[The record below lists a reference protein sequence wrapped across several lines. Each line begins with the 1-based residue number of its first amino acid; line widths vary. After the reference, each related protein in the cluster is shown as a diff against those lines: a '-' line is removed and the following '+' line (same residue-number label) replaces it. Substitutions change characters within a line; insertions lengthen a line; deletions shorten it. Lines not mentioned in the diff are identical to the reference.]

1 MLLAATLTFSQ
12 SMGAAIPVAAEELT
26 ADTGQET
33 AETEESVQEN
43 DDSETTGEAASVPDL
58 EDDEELSLQD
68 DAENAEEEIA
78 EEENVSET
86 TELSG
91 DNTENQEAFS
101 DGSEAGES
109 VAANEQYQLNLIFEG
124 ASGGQDLLPNSRVR
138 IKSRLVDTIGYSD
151 VSAYELKVAPVTG
164 GNGVKMADVSLDG
177 QDIVL
182 DVYNKTGDAR
192 ISATAFI
199 NGTEVAKREF
209 WVNIS
214 EYVILPE
221 KITDTSGNEINLE
234 VGQQLDIAK
243 DMKPQLVRYKDGK
256 GDPIPLT
263 GDNYKIVMSQTGP
276 GGEEFRDYD
285 ADGLKWIEVP
295 GQDLPILERTTENS
309 TWFALLAMERLENG
323 DWHYITRHHYELTS
337 LISNDYDN
345 GHNDDSEEK
354 SSYRLVY
361 DYQDT
366 TGNGAMLPNSQ
377 MTVKTRLADK
387 VNYQDADD
395 YRLEIIETSKLGDIS
410 VSQDGKNLLIRS
422 GKKTGYGCCY
432 VSVQLPDGNGGYQEA
447 FRKDIWFEVSEYVI
461 LPENITDASGNVI
474 NPEIGQKI
482 DLEKDMKP
490 QLVRY
495 KNGKGDPIPVTGD
508 NYKIVISSST
518 DGSTGEIRW
527 DYDTTNWKWIN
538 VPGQELPILE
548 RTSGYETRFGL
559 TAMEKDTDGNWHQI
573 ARRQYN
579 LDILPGYNGDDS
591 GNFGDSGHDSDDS
604 EEKSFYNLT
613 YDLEGT
619 TGNGAMLPNSQMT
632 ATTYLEDKTKDYQ
645 RVDDYKLEI
654 LEQSKLA
661 DISVSADGKK
671 LVIKSGNKTGQGC
684 CYISVQ
690 IPDGKGGYREAFRKD
705 MWFSVS
711 EYVILPEKITDTS
724 GNEINLEVGQQLD
737 IAKDMKPQLVRYKD
751 GKGDPIPVT
760 GDNYKIVISSWTDES
775 TGTVYPDYDTDG
787 WKWIDVPG
795 QELPILERTSG
806 YGTHF
811 GLTAMEKS
819 ADGNWHQIARRMYE
833 VDTLPGYNGD
843 DSGNFG
849 DSGHDSDDSEEKS
862 FYNLTYDLEGTAGNE
877 AMLPNNETTIVTDIL
892 DKTSG
897 QHPVK
902 DYKLEIIEQSKL
914 AEATVSPD
922 GKKLIIKSNDKTGV
936 GCCYVAVKLLD
947 KTGEYKEAFRKDIW
961 FEVSEFML
969 LPENLTDKNGK
980 LLNPAV
986 GESINLANL
995 KVKLVQYIN
1004 GKGDP
1009 VEITGNDIKI
1019 VVMSWKDTESGKLQY
1034 DYDDEAWNMQ
1044 KVSGQEL
1051 PIMTRKSDDN
1061 TRLALSAMR
1070 KNKNGEWERLVR
1082 KHFEI
1087 GENSS
1092 KHSHSWKAVKTVQ
1105 ATCTSKGSR
1114 TDKCTSCDG
1123 VRTVTLPA
1131 KHTAVKD
1138 AAVAATVFKA
1148 GKKEGSHCK
1157 VCGKVLRKQITVAKL
1172 KPTISLTTSSLKM
1185 KAGQST
1191 TAFKAAGLA
1200 KGDYVT
1206 KVTSGNTGI
1215 VKVSSVTKKGTFRL
1229 TAGKKAGS
1237 TTVKVILASK
1247 KSASFKVTVQRRVVK
1262 TSKITVSTK
1271 SVTLKKGTTYRKLAS
1286 SVKVTPVTR
1295 QEKVTYTSS
1304 NKKIVTVTSGGVIK
1318 GLKKGTATI
1327 TIRSGSKRTTCKVT
1341 VK

>member
-1 MLLAATLTFSQ
+1 
-12 SMGAAIPVAAEELT
+12 MGAVIPVAAEELT

-33 AETEESVQEN
+33 AETEESEEIVQEN
-43 DDSETTGEAASVPDL
+43 GGSETTGEAASVPDL
-58 EDDEELSLQD
+58 EDDEELSIQD

-86 TELSG
+86 TELFG

-109 VAANEQYQLNLIFEG
+109 AAANEQYQLNLIFEG

-209 WVNIS
+209 GVNIS

-256 GDPIPLT
+256 GDPIPVT

-276 GGEEFRDYD
+276 GGEELRDYD

-295 GQDLPILERTTENS
+295 GQDLPILERTTENP
-309 TWFALLAMERLENG
+309 TWFALLAMERSENG

-354 SSYRLVY
+354 SSYRLIY

-366 TGNGAMLPNSQ
+366 TGN
-377 MTVKTRLADK
+377 
-387 VNYQDADD
+387 
-395 YRLEIIETSKLGDIS
+395 E
-410 VSQDGKNLLIRS
+410 
-422 GKKTGYGCCY
+422 
-432 VSVQLPDGNGGYQEA
+432 
-447 FRKDIWFEVSEYVI
+447 
-461 LPENITDASGNVI
+461 
-474 NPEIGQKI
+474 
-482 DLEKDMKP
+482 
-490 QLVRY
+490 
-495 KNGKGDPIPVTGD
+495 
-508 NYKIVISSST
+508 
-518 DGSTGEIRW
+518 
-527 DYDTTNWKWIN
+527 
-538 VPGQELPILE
+538 
-548 RTSGYETRFGL
+548 
-559 TAMEKDTDGNWHQI
+559 
-573 ARRQYN
+573 
-579 LDILPGYNGDDS
+579 
-591 GNFGDSGHDSDDS
+591 
-604 EEKSFYNLT
+604 
-613 YDLEGT
+613 
-619 TGNGAMLPNSQMT
+619 AMLPNSQMT

-737 IAKDMKPQLVRYKD
+737 IAKDMKPQLVRYKG

-775 TGTVYPDYDTDG
+775 TGTVYHDYDTDG

-806 YGTHF
+806 YGTYF

-969 LPENLTDKNGK
+969 IPDNLTDKNGK

-1123 VRTVTLPA
+1123 IRTVTLPA

-1138 AAVAATVFKA
+1138 AAIAATVFKA

-1172 KPTISLTTSSLKM
+1172 KPTISLTASSLKM

-1247 KSASFKVTVQRRVVK
+1247 KSASFKVTVQRGAVK

-1286 SVKVTPVTR
+1286 SVKVTPVTS

-1304 NKKIVTVTSGGVIK
+1304 NKKIATVTSGGVIK

>member
-1 MLLAATLTFSQ
+1 MKKKRIAMLLVATLTFSQ
-12 SMGAAIPVAAEELT
+12 SMGAVIPVAAEELT

-58 EDDEELSLQD
+58 KDDEELSLQD

-78 EEENVSET
+78 EEENTSEI
-86 TELSG
+86 TELFG
-91 DNTENQEAFS
+91 DNTENQEVFN
-101 DGSEAGES
+101 DGSEGGES
-109 VAANEQYQLNLIFEG
+109 AAANEQYQLNLIFEG
-124 ASGGQDLLPNSRVR
+124 ASGSQDLLPNSHVR

-164 GNGVKMADVSLDG
+164 GNGAKMADVSLDG

-243 DMKPQLVRYKDGK
+243 D
-256 GDPIPLT
+256 I
-263 GDNYKIVMSQTGP
+263 
-276 GGEEFRDYD
+276 
-285 ADGLKWIEVP
+285 
-295 GQDLPILERTTENS
+295 
-309 TWFALLAMERLENG
+309 
-323 DWHYITRHHYELTS
+323 
-337 LISNDYDN
+337 
-345 GHNDDSEEK
+345 
-354 SSYRLVY
+354 
-361 DYQDT
+361 
-366 TGNGAMLPNSQ
+366 
-377 MTVKTRLADK
+377 
-387 VNYQDADD
+387 
-395 YRLEIIETSKLGDIS
+395 
-410 VSQDGKNLLIRS
+410 
-422 GKKTGYGCCY
+422 
-432 VSVQLPDGNGGYQEA
+432 
-447 FRKDIWFEVSEYVI
+447 
-461 LPENITDASGNVI
+461 
-474 NPEIGQKI
+474 
-482 DLEKDMKP
+482 
-490 QLVRY
+490 
-495 KNGKGDPIPVTGD
+495 
-508 NYKIVISSST
+508 
-518 DGSTGEIRW
+518 
-527 DYDTTNWKWIN
+527 
-538 VPGQELPILE
+538 
-548 RTSGYETRFGL
+548 
-559 TAMEKDTDGNWHQI
+559 
-573 ARRQYN
+573 
-579 LDILPGYNGDDS
+579 
-591 GNFGDSGHDSDDS
+591 
-604 EEKSFYNLT
+604 
-613 YDLEGT
+613 
-619 TGNGAMLPNSQMT
+619 
-632 ATTYLEDKTKDYQ
+632 
-645 RVDDYKLEI
+645 
-654 LEQSKLA
+654 
-661 DISVSADGKK
+661 
-671 LVIKSGNKTGQGC
+671 
-684 CYISVQ
+684 
-690 IPDGKGGYREAFRKD
+690 
-705 MWFSVS
+705 
-711 EYVILPEKITDTS
+711 
-724 GNEINLEVGQQLD
+724 
-737 IAKDMKPQLVRYKD
+737 KPQLVRYKD

-775 TGTVYPDYDTDG
+775 TGTVYHDYDTDG

-806 YGTHF
+806 YGTYF

-833 VDTLPGYNGD
+833 LDTLPGYNGD

-969 LPENLTDKNGK
+969 LPENMTDKNGK

-1172 KPTISLTTSSLKM
+1172 KPTISLTTSFLKM
-1185 KAGQST
+1185 KASQST

-1247 KSASFKVTVQRRVVK
+1247 KSASFKVTVQRGVVK

-1286 SVKVTPVTR
+1286 SVKVTPVTS

>member
-1 MLLAATLTFSQ
+1 MKKKRIAMLLVATLTFSQ
-12 SMGAAIPVAAEELT
+12 NMGAVIPVAAEELT

-78 EEENVSET
+78 EEENTSET

-101 DGSEAGES
+101 DGSEDGES
-109 VAANEQYQLNLIFEG
+109 ATANEQYQLNLIYEG
-124 ASGGQDLLPNSRVR
+124 TSGSQDLLPNSHVR
-138 IKSRLVDTIGYSD
+138 IKTRLVDTTDWSD

-209 WVNIS
+209 GVNIS

-256 GDPIPLT
+256 GDPIPVT
-263 GDNYKIVMSQTGP
+263 GDNYKIVMSQTDP
-276 GGEEFRDYD
+276 GGEELRDYD

-323 DWHYITRHHYELTS
+323 DWHYITRHHYELNPLNNS
-337 LISNDYDN
+337 DYDN

-354 SSYRLVY
+354 SSYRLIY

-366 TGNGAMLPNSQ
+366 TGN
-377 MTVKTRLADK
+377 
-387 VNYQDADD
+387 
-395 YRLEIIETSKLGDIS
+395 E
-410 VSQDGKNLLIRS
+410 
-422 GKKTGYGCCY
+422 
-432 VSVQLPDGNGGYQEA
+432 
-447 FRKDIWFEVSEYVI
+447 
-461 LPENITDASGNVI
+461 
-474 NPEIGQKI
+474 
-482 DLEKDMKP
+482 
-490 QLVRY
+490 
-495 KNGKGDPIPVTGD
+495 
-508 NYKIVISSST
+508 
-518 DGSTGEIRW
+518 
-527 DYDTTNWKWIN
+527 
-538 VPGQELPILE
+538 
-548 RTSGYETRFGL
+548 
-559 TAMEKDTDGNWHQI
+559 
-573 ARRQYN
+573 
-579 LDILPGYNGDDS
+579 
-591 GNFGDSGHDSDDS
+591 
-604 EEKSFYNLT
+604 
-613 YDLEGT
+613 
-619 TGNGAMLPNSQMT
+619 AMLPNSQMT
-632 ATTYLEDKTKDYQ
+632 AITYLEDKTKDYQ

-737 IAKDMKPQLVRYKD
+737 IAKDMKPQLVRYKG

-775 TGTVYPDYDTDG
+775 TGTVYHDYDTDG

-806 YGTHF
+806 YGTYF

-969 LPENLTDKNGK
+969 IPDNLTDKNGK

-1123 VRTVTLPA
+1123 IRTVTLPA

-1138 AAVAATVFKA
+1138 AAIAATVFKA

-1172 KPTISLTTSSLKM
+1172 KPTISLTASSLKM

-1247 KSASFKVTVQRRVVK
+1247 KSASFKVTVQRGAVK

-1286 SVKVTPVTR
+1286 SVKVTPVTS

-1304 NKKIVTVTSGGVIK
+1304 NKKIATVTSGGVIK

>member
-1 MLLAATLTFSQ
+1 MKKKRIAMLLVATLTFSQ
-12 SMGAAIPVAAEELT
+12 SMGAVIPVAAEELT

-33 AETEESVQEN
+33 AETEESEEIVQEN
-43 DDSETTGEAASVPDL
+43 GGSETTGEVASVPDL
-58 EDDEELSLQD
+58 EDEEELSLQD

-78 EEENVSET
+78 EEEIAEEENTSET
-86 TELSG
+86 TELFG
-91 DNTENQEAFS
+91 DNTENQEVFN
-101 DGSEAGES
+101 DGSEGGES
-109 VAANEQYQLNLIFEG
+109 AAANEQYQLNLIFEG

-164 GNGVKMADVSLDG
+164 GNGAKMADVSLDG

-309 TWFALLAMERLENG
+309 TWFALLAMERSENG

-361 DYQDT
+361 DYQD
-366 TGNGAMLPNSQ
+366 
-377 MTVKTRLADK
+377 
-387 VNYQDADD
+387 
-395 YRLEIIETSKLGDIS
+395 
-410 VSQDGKNLLIRS
+410 
-422 GKKTGYGCCY
+422 
-432 VSVQLPDGNGGYQEA
+432 
-447 FRKDIWFEVSEYVI
+447 
-461 LPENITDASGNVI
+461 
-474 NPEIGQKI
+474 
-482 DLEKDMKP
+482 
-490 QLVRY
+490 
-495 KNGKGDPIPVTGD
+495 
-508 NYKIVISSST
+508 
-518 DGSTGEIRW
+518 
-527 DYDTTNWKWIN
+527 
-538 VPGQELPILE
+538 
-548 RTSGYETRFGL
+548 
-559 TAMEKDTDGNWHQI
+559 
-573 ARRQYN
+573 
-579 LDILPGYNGDDS
+579 
-591 GNFGDSGHDSDDS
+591 
-604 EEKSFYNLT
+604 
-613 YDLEGT
+613 T

-711 EYVILPEKITDTS
+711 EYVILPEKITDAN
-724 GNEINLEVGQQLD
+724 GNVIIPKVGQKVD
-737 IAKDMKPQLVRYKD
+737 IVNNMKPQLVRYKD

-775 TGTVYPDYDTDG
+775 TGTVYHDYDTDG

-806 YGTHF
+806 YGTYF

-833 VDTLPGYNGD
+833 LDTLPGYNGD

-969 LPENLTDKNGK
+969 LPENMTDKNGK

-1172 KPTISLTTSSLKM
+1172 KPTISLTASSLKM

-1206 KVTSGNTGI
+1206 RVTSGNTGI
-1215 VKVSSVTKKGTFRL
+1215 VKVSSVTKKGAFRL

-1247 KSASFKVTVQRRVVK
+1247 KSASFKVTVQRGVVK

-1286 SVKVTPVTR
+1286 SVKVTPVTS

-1318 GLKKGTATI
+1318 GLKKGNATI

>member
-1 MLLAATLTFSQ
+1 MKKKRIAMLLVATLTFSQ
-12 SMGAAIPVAAEELT
+12 SMGAVIPVAAEELT

-33 AETEESVQEN
+33 AETEESEEIVQEN
-43 DDSETTGEAASVPDL
+43 GGSETTGEVASVPDL
-58 EDDEELSLQD
+58 EDEEELSLQD

-78 EEENVSET
+78 EEEENTSET

-109 VAANEQYQLNLIFEG
+109 AAANEQYQLNLIFEG

-164 GNGVKMADVSLDG
+164 GNGAKMADVSLDG

-309 TWFALLAMERLENG
+309 TWFALLAMERSENG

-361 DYQDT
+361 DYQD
-366 TGNGAMLPNSQ
+366 
-377 MTVKTRLADK
+377 
-387 VNYQDADD
+387 
-395 YRLEIIETSKLGDIS
+395 
-410 VSQDGKNLLIRS
+410 
-422 GKKTGYGCCY
+422 
-432 VSVQLPDGNGGYQEA
+432 
-447 FRKDIWFEVSEYVI
+447 
-461 LPENITDASGNVI
+461 
-474 NPEIGQKI
+474 
-482 DLEKDMKP
+482 
-490 QLVRY
+490 
-495 KNGKGDPIPVTGD
+495 
-508 NYKIVISSST
+508 
-518 DGSTGEIRW
+518 
-527 DYDTTNWKWIN
+527 
-538 VPGQELPILE
+538 
-548 RTSGYETRFGL
+548 
-559 TAMEKDTDGNWHQI
+559 
-573 ARRQYN
+573 
-579 LDILPGYNGDDS
+579 
-591 GNFGDSGHDSDDS
+591 
-604 EEKSFYNLT
+604 
-613 YDLEGT
+613 T

-775 TGTVYPDYDTDG
+775 TGTVYPDYDTNV

-806 YGTHF
+806 YGTYF

-833 VDTLPGYNGD
+833 LDTLPGYNGD

-1172 KPTISLTTSSLKM
+1172 KPTISLTASSLKM

-1206 KVTSGNTGI
+1206 RVTSGNTGI
-1215 VKVSSVTKKGTFRL
+1215 VKVSSVTKKGAFRL

-1247 KSASFKVTVQRRVVK
+1247 KSASFKVTVQRGVVK

-1286 SVKVTPVTR
+1286 SVKVTPVTS

-1318 GLKKGTATI
+1318 GLKKGNATI

>member
-1 MLLAATLTFSQ
+1 MKKKRIAMLLVATLTFSQ
-12 SMGAAIPVAAEELT
+12 SMGAVIPVAAEELT

-33 AETEESVQEN
+33 AETEESEEIVQEN
-43 DDSETTGEAASVPDL
+43 DASETTGEAASVPDL

-78 EEENVSET
+78 EEENTSET
-86 TELSG
+86 TELFG

-109 VAANEQYQLNLIFEG
+109 AEANEQYQLNLIFEG
-124 ASGGQDLLPNSRVR
+124 ASGSQDLLPNSHVR
-138 IKSRLVDTIGYSD
+138 IKSRLVDTIGCSD

-192 ISATAFI
+192 ISATASI

-256 GDPIPLT
+256 GDPIPVT
-263 GDNYKIVMSQTGP
+263 GDNYKIVISSWTDESTGTVYH
-276 GGEEFRDYD
+276 DYD
-285 ADGLKWIEVP
+285 TDGWKWIDVP
-295 GQDLPILERTTENS
+295 GQELPILERTSGYGTYFGL
-309 TWFALLAMERLENG
+309 TAMEKSADGNWHQIARRMYELDTLPGYNG
-323 DWHYITRHHYELTS
+323 DDS
-337 LISNDYDN
+337 GNFGDN

-354 SSYRLVY
+354 SSYRLIY

-377 MTVKTRLADK
+377 MT
-387 VNYQDADD
+387 
-395 YRLEIIETSKLGDIS
+395 
-410 VSQDGKNLLIRS
+410 
-422 GKKTGYGCCY
+422 
-432 VSVQLPDGNGGYQEA
+432 
-447 FRKDIWFEVSEYVI
+447 
-461 LPENITDASGNVI
+461 
-474 NPEIGQKI
+474 
-482 DLEKDMKP
+482 
-490 QLVRY
+490 
-495 KNGKGDPIPVTGD
+495 
-508 NYKIVISSST
+508 
-518 DGSTGEIRW
+518 
-527 DYDTTNWKWIN
+527 
-538 VPGQELPILE
+538 
-548 RTSGYETRFGL
+548 
-559 TAMEKDTDGNWHQI
+559 
-573 ARRQYN
+573 
-579 LDILPGYNGDDS
+579 
-591 GNFGDSGHDSDDS
+591 
-604 EEKSFYNLT
+604 
-613 YDLEGT
+613 
-619 TGNGAMLPNSQMT
+619 
-632 ATTYLEDKTKDYQ
+632 ATIYLEDKTKDYQ

-775 TGTVYPDYDTDG
+775 TGTVYHDYDTDG

-806 YGTHF
+806 YGTYF

-833 VDTLPGYNGD
+833 LDTLPGYNGD

-849 DSGHDSDDSEEKS
+849 DSDDSEEKS

-1247 KSASFKVTVQRRVVK
+1247 KSASFKVTVQRGVVK

-1286 SVKVTPVTR
+1286 SVKVTPVTS

>member
-1 MLLAATLTFSQ
+1 MKKKRIAMLLVATLTFSQ
-12 SMGAAIPVAAEELT
+12 SMGAVIPVAAEELT

-33 AETEESVQEN
+33 AETEESEEIVQEN
-43 DDSETTGEAASVPDL
+43 DASETTGEAASVPDL

-78 EEENVSET
+78 EEENTSET
-86 TELSG
+86 TELFG
-91 DNTENQEAFS
+91 DNTENQEVFN
-101 DGSEAGES
+101 DGSEGGES
-109 VAANEQYQLNLIFEG
+109 AAANEQYQLNLIFEG

-164 GNGVKMADVSLDG
+164 GNGAKMADVSLDG

-309 TWFALLAMERLENG
+309 TWFALLAMERSENG

-361 DYQDT
+361 DYQD
-366 TGNGAMLPNSQ
+366 
-377 MTVKTRLADK
+377 
-387 VNYQDADD
+387 
-395 YRLEIIETSKLGDIS
+395 
-410 VSQDGKNLLIRS
+410 
-422 GKKTGYGCCY
+422 
-432 VSVQLPDGNGGYQEA
+432 
-447 FRKDIWFEVSEYVI
+447 
-461 LPENITDASGNVI
+461 
-474 NPEIGQKI
+474 
-482 DLEKDMKP
+482 
-490 QLVRY
+490 
-495 KNGKGDPIPVTGD
+495 
-508 NYKIVISSST
+508 
-518 DGSTGEIRW
+518 
-527 DYDTTNWKWIN
+527 
-538 VPGQELPILE
+538 
-548 RTSGYETRFGL
+548 
-559 TAMEKDTDGNWHQI
+559 
-573 ARRQYN
+573 
-579 LDILPGYNGDDS
+579 
-591 GNFGDSGHDSDDS
+591 
-604 EEKSFYNLT
+604 
-613 YDLEGT
+613 T

-711 EYVILPEKITDTS
+711 EYVILPEKITDAN
-724 GNEINLEVGQQLD
+724 GNVIIPKVGQKVD
-737 IAKDMKPQLVRYKD
+737 IVNNMKPQLVRYKD

-806 YGTHF
+806 YGTYF

-833 VDTLPGYNGD
+833 LDTLPGYNGD

-1172 KPTISLTTSSLKM
+1172 KPTISLTASSLKM

-1206 KVTSGNTGI
+1206 RVTSGNTGI
-1215 VKVSSVTKKGTFRL
+1215 VKVSSVTKKGAFRL

-1247 KSASFKVTVQRRVVK
+1247 KSASFKVTVQRGVVK

-1286 SVKVTPVTR
+1286 SVKVTPVTS

-1318 GLKKGTATI
+1318 GLKKGNATI

>member
-1 MLLAATLTFSQ
+1 MLLAAALTFSQ

-43 DDSETTGEAASVPDL
+43 GGSEITGETVSVSDL

-68 DAENAEEEIA
+68 DAENAEEVA
-78 EEENVSET
+78 EEENTSEIA
-86 TELSG
+86 EISG
-91 DNTENQEAFS
+91 DNTENQEVFS
-101 DGSEAGES
+101 DGSEGGES
-109 VAANEQYQLNLIFEG
+109 ATANEQYQLNLIYEG
-124 ASGGQDLLPNSRVR
+124 TSGSQDLLPNSRVR
-138 IKSRLVDTIGYSD
+138 MKTRLVDTTDWSA
-151 VSAYELKVAPVTG
+151 VSTYELKVAPVTG

-209 WVNIS
+209 GVNIS

-221 KITDTSGNEINLE
+221 KTINLE
-234 VGQQLDIAK
+234 AGQQLDIAK

-256 GDPIPLT
+256 GDPIPVT

-276 GGEEFRDYD
+276 GGEELRDYD
-285 ADGLKWIEVP
+285 ADGLKWIAVP

-309 TWFALLAMERLENG
+309 TWFALLAMERSENG
-323 DWHYITRHHYELTS
+323 DWHYITRHHYALDP
-337 LISNDYDN
+337 LINSDYDN

-354 SSYRLVY
+354 SSYSLIY

-366 TGNGAMLPNSQ
+366 TGNGS
-377 MTVKTRLADK
+377 
-387 VNYQDADD
+387 
-395 YRLEIIETSKLGDIS
+395 
-410 VSQDGKNLLIRS
+410 
-422 GKKTGYGCCY
+422 
-432 VSVQLPDGNGGYQEA
+432 
-447 FRKDIWFEVSEYVI
+447 
-461 LPENITDASGNVI
+461 
-474 NPEIGQKI
+474 
-482 DLEKDMKP
+482 
-490 QLVRY
+490 
-495 KNGKGDPIPVTGD
+495 
-508 NYKIVISSST
+508 
-518 DGSTGEIRW
+518 
-527 DYDTTNWKWIN
+527 
-538 VPGQELPILE
+538 
-548 RTSGYETRFGL
+548 
-559 TAMEKDTDGNWHQI
+559 
-573 ARRQYN
+573 
-579 LDILPGYNGDDS
+579 
-591 GNFGDSGHDSDDS
+591 
-604 EEKSFYNLT
+604 
-613 YDLEGT
+613 
-619 TGNGAMLPNSQMT
+619 MLPNSQMT

-661 DISVSADGKK
+661 EILVSADGKK

-705 MWFSVS
+705 IWFSVS
-711 EYVILPEKITDTS
+711 EYVLLPENITDAN
-724 GNEINLEVGQQLD
+724 GKVFIPEVGQQID
-737 IAKDMKPQLVRYKD
+737 ILNNMKPQLVRYKK

-760 GDNYKIVISSWTDES
+760 GDNYKIVIYSETDES
-775 TGTVYPDYDTDG
+775 TGTVHRDYDADG

-806 YGTHF
+806 YGTWF
-811 GLTAMEKS
+811 ALVAMEKS

-833 VDTLPGYNGD
+833 LDTLPGYNGN
-843 DSGNFG
+843 DSGSFG

-877 AMLPNNETTIVTDIL
+877 AMLPNNETTVVTDIL

-914 AEATVSPD
+914 AEAAVSSD

-947 KTGEYKEAFRKDIW
+947 KTGKYKEAFRKDIW

-969 LPENLTDKNGK
+969 IPENLTDKNGK

-995 KVKLVQYIN
+995 KVKLIQYIN

-1019 VVMSWKDTESGKLQY
+1019 VVMSWRDTESGKLQY

-1051 PIMTRKSDDN
+1051 PIMTRRSDDN
-1061 TRLALSAMR
+1061 TRLALSAIR

-1131 KHTAVKD
+1131 KHTVVKD

-1148 GKKEGSHCK
+1148 GKTEGSHCK
-1157 VCGKVLRKQITVAKL
+1157 VCGKVIRKQASVAKL
-1172 KPTISLTTSSLKM
+1172 KPTISLTASSLKM

-1247 KSASFKVTVQRRVVK
+1247 KSASFKVTVQNGAVK

-1286 SVKVTPVTR
+1286 SVKVTPVTSP
-1295 QEKVTYTSS
+1295 EKVTYTSS
-1304 NKKIVTVTSGGVIK
+1304 NKKIATVTSGGVIK

-1327 TIRSGSKRTTCKVT
+1327 TIRSGSKKTTCKVT

>member
-1 MLLAATLTFSQ
+1 MKKKRIAMLLAAALTFSQ

-43 DDSETTGEAASVPDL
+43 GGSEITGETASVSDL

-68 DAENAEEEIA
+68 DAENAEEVA
-78 EEENVSET
+78 EEENTSEIA
-86 TELSG
+86 EISG
-91 DNTENQEAFS
+91 DNTENQEVFS
-101 DGSEAGES
+101 DGSEGGES
-109 VAANEQYQLNLIFEG
+109 ATANEQYQLNLIYEG
-124 ASGGQDLLPNSRVR
+124 TSGSQDLLPNSRVR
-138 IKSRLVDTIGYSD
+138 MKTRLVDTTDWSA
-151 VSAYELKVAPVTG
+151 VSTYELKVAPVTG

-209 WVNIS
+209 GINIS

-221 KITDTSGNEINLE
+221 KTINLE
-234 VGQQLDIAK
+234 AGQQLDIAK

-256 GDPIPLT
+256 GDPIPVT

-276 GGEEFRDYD
+276 GGEELRDYD
-285 ADGLKWIEVP
+285 ADGLKWIAVP

-309 TWFALLAMERLENG
+309 TWFALLAMERSENG
-323 DWHYITRHHYELTS
+323 DWHYITRHHYALDP
-337 LISNDYDN
+337 LINSDYDN

-354 SSYRLVY
+354 SSYSLIY

-366 TGNGAMLPNSQ
+366 TGNGS
-377 MTVKTRLADK
+377 
-387 VNYQDADD
+387 
-395 YRLEIIETSKLGDIS
+395 
-410 VSQDGKNLLIRS
+410 
-422 GKKTGYGCCY
+422 
-432 VSVQLPDGNGGYQEA
+432 
-447 FRKDIWFEVSEYVI
+447 
-461 LPENITDASGNVI
+461 
-474 NPEIGQKI
+474 
-482 DLEKDMKP
+482 
-490 QLVRY
+490 
-495 KNGKGDPIPVTGD
+495 
-508 NYKIVISSST
+508 
-518 DGSTGEIRW
+518 
-527 DYDTTNWKWIN
+527 
-538 VPGQELPILE
+538 
-548 RTSGYETRFGL
+548 
-559 TAMEKDTDGNWHQI
+559 
-573 ARRQYN
+573 
-579 LDILPGYNGDDS
+579 
-591 GNFGDSGHDSDDS
+591 
-604 EEKSFYNLT
+604 
-613 YDLEGT
+613 
-619 TGNGAMLPNSQMT
+619 MLPNSQMT

-661 DISVSADGKK
+661 EISVSADGKK

-690 IPDGKGGYREAFRKD
+690 IPDEKGGYREAFRKD
-705 MWFSVS
+705 IWFSVS
-711 EYVILPEKITDTS
+711 EYVLLPENITDAN
-724 GNEINLEVGQQLD
+724 GKVFIPEVGQQID
-737 IAKDMKPQLVRYKD
+737 ILNNMKPQLVRYKK

-760 GDNYKIVISSWTDES
+760 GDNYKIVIYSETDES
-775 TGTVYPDYDTDG
+775 TGTVHRDYDADG

-806 YGTHF
+806 YGTWF
-811 GLTAMEKS
+811 ALVAMEKS

-833 VDTLPGYNGD
+833 LDTLPGYNGN
-843 DSGNFG
+843 DSGSFG

-914 AEATVSPD
+914 AEAAVSSD

-947 KTGEYKEAFRKDIW
+947 KTGKYKEAFRKDIW

-995 KVKLVQYIN
+995 KVKLIQYIN

-1019 VVMSWKDTESGKLQY
+1019 VVMSWRDTESGKLQY
-1034 DYDDEAWNMQ
+1034 DYDEEAWNMQ

-1061 TRLALSAMR
+1061 TRLALSAIR

-1148 GKKEGSHCK
+1148 GKTEGSHCK
-1157 VCGKVLRKQITVAKL
+1157 VCGKVLRKQASVAKL
-1172 KPTISLTTSSLKM
+1172 KPTISLTASSLKM

-1215 VKVSSVTKKGTFRL
+1215 VKVSYVTKKGTFRL

-1247 KSASFKVTVQRRVVK
+1247 KSASFKVTVQNGAVK

-1286 SVKVTPVTR
+1286 SVKVTPVTSP
-1295 QEKVTYTSS
+1295 EKVTYTSS
-1304 NKKIVTVTSGGVIK
+1304 NKKIATVTSGGVIK

-1327 TIRSGSKRTTCKVT
+1327 TIRSGSKKTTCKVT

>member
-1 MLLAATLTFSQ
+1 MKKKRIAMLLVATLTFSQ
-12 SMGAAIPVAAEELT
+12 SMGAVIPVAAEELT

-33 AETEESVQEN
+33 AETEESEEIVQEN
-43 DDSETTGEAASVPDL
+43 GGSETTGEAASVPDL

-86 TELSG
+86 TELFG
-91 DNTENQEAFS
+91 DNTENQEVFS
-101 DGSEAGES
+101 DGSEGGES
-109 VAANEQYQLNLIFEG
+109 AEANEQYQLNLIFEG

-209 WVNIS
+209 GVNIS

-309 TWFALLAMERLENG
+309 TWFALLAMERSENG

-361 DYQDT
+361 DYQD
-366 TGNGAMLPNSQ
+366 
-377 MTVKTRLADK
+377 
-387 VNYQDADD
+387 
-395 YRLEIIETSKLGDIS
+395 
-410 VSQDGKNLLIRS
+410 
-422 GKKTGYGCCY
+422 
-432 VSVQLPDGNGGYQEA
+432 
-447 FRKDIWFEVSEYVI
+447 
-461 LPENITDASGNVI
+461 
-474 NPEIGQKI
+474 
-482 DLEKDMKP
+482 
-490 QLVRY
+490 
-495 KNGKGDPIPVTGD
+495 
-508 NYKIVISSST
+508 
-518 DGSTGEIRW
+518 
-527 DYDTTNWKWIN
+527 
-538 VPGQELPILE
+538 
-548 RTSGYETRFGL
+548 
-559 TAMEKDTDGNWHQI
+559 
-573 ARRQYN
+573 
-579 LDILPGYNGDDS
+579 
-591 GNFGDSGHDSDDS
+591 
-604 EEKSFYNLT
+604 
-613 YDLEGT
+613 T

-711 EYVILPEKITDTS
+711 EYVILPEKITDAN
-724 GNEINLEVGQQLD
+724 GNVIIPEVGQQVD
-737 IAKDMKPQLVRYKD
+737 IVNNMKPQLVRYKD

-775 TGTVYPDYDTDG
+775 TGTVYHDYDTDG

-806 YGTHF
+806 YGTYF

-1123 VRTVTLPA
+1123 IRTVTLPA

-1138 AAVAATVFKA
+1138 AAIAATVFKA

-1172 KPTISLTTSSLKM
+1172 KPTISLTASSLKM

-1247 KSASFKVTVQRRVVK
+1247 KSASFKVTVQRGAVK

-1286 SVKVTPVTR
+1286 SVKVTPVTS

-1304 NKKIVTVTSGGVIK
+1304 NKKIATVTSGGVIK

>member
-1 MLLAATLTFSQ
+1 MKKKRIAMLLVATLTFSQ
-12 SMGAAIPVAAEELT
+12 SMGAVIPVAAEELT

-33 AETEESVQEN
+33 AETEESEEIVQEN
-43 DDSETTGEAASVPDL
+43 GGSETTGEAASVPDL

-86 TELSG
+86 TELFG
-91 DNTENQEAFS
+91 DNTENQEVFS
-101 DGSEAGES
+101 DGSEGGES
-109 VAANEQYQLNLIFEG
+109 AEANEQYQLNLIFEG

-138 IKSRLVDTIGYSD
+138 IKSRLVDTIGYRD

-209 WVNIS
+209 GVNI
-214 EYVILPE
+214 
-221 KITDTSGNEINLE
+221 
-234 VGQQLDIAK
+234 
-243 DMKPQLVRYKDGK
+243 
-256 GDPIPLT
+256 
-263 GDNYKIVMSQTGP
+263 
-276 GGEEFRDYD
+276 
-285 ADGLKWIEVP
+285 
-295 GQDLPILERTTENS
+295 
-309 TWFALLAMERLENG
+309 
-323 DWHYITRHHYELTS
+323 
-337 LISNDYDN
+337 
-345 GHNDDSEEK
+345 
-354 SSYRLVY
+354 
-361 DYQDT
+361 
-366 TGNGAMLPNSQ
+366 
-377 MTVKTRLADK
+377 
-387 VNYQDADD
+387 
-395 YRLEIIETSKLGDIS
+395 
-410 VSQDGKNLLIRS
+410 
-422 GKKTGYGCCY
+422 
-432 VSVQLPDGNGGYQEA
+432 
-447 FRKDIWFEVSEYVI
+447 
-461 LPENITDASGNVI
+461 
-474 NPEIGQKI
+474 
-482 DLEKDMKP
+482 
-490 QLVRY
+490 
-495 KNGKGDPIPVTGD
+495 
-508 NYKIVISSST
+508 
-518 DGSTGEIRW
+518 
-527 DYDTTNWKWIN
+527 
-538 VPGQELPILE
+538 
-548 RTSGYETRFGL
+548 
-559 TAMEKDTDGNWHQI
+559 
-573 ARRQYN
+573 
-579 LDILPGYNGDDS
+579 
-591 GNFGDSGHDSDDS
+591 
-604 EEKSFYNLT
+604 
-613 YDLEGT
+613 
-619 TGNGAMLPNSQMT
+619 
-632 ATTYLEDKTKDYQ
+632 
-645 RVDDYKLEI
+645 
-654 LEQSKLA
+654 
-661 DISVSADGKK
+661 
-671 LVIKSGNKTGQGC
+671 
-684 CYISVQ
+684 
-690 IPDGKGGYREAFRKD
+690 
-705 MWFSVS
+705 S

-775 TGTVYPDYDTDG
+775 TGTVYHDYDTDG

-806 YGTHF
+806 YGTYF

-914 AEATVSPD
+914 AEATVSQD

-1123 VRTVTLPA
+1123 IRTVTLPA

-1138 AAVAATVFKA
+1138 AAIAATVFKA

-1172 KPTISLTTSSLKM
+1172 KPTISLTASSLKM

-1247 KSASFKVTVQRRVVK
+1247 KSASFKVTVQRGAVK

-1286 SVKVTPVTR
+1286 SVKVTPVTS

-1304 NKKIVTVTSGGVIK
+1304 NKKIATVTSGGVIK

>member
-1 MLLAATLTFSQ
+1 MKKKRIAMLLVATLTFSQ
-12 SMGAAIPVAAEELT
+12 SMGAVIPVAAEELT

-33 AETEESVQEN
+33 AETEESEEIVQEN
-43 DDSETTGEAASVPDL
+43 GGSETTGEVASVPDL
-58 EDDEELSLQD
+58 EDEEELSLQD

-78 EEENVSET
+78 EEENTSET

-109 VAANEQYQLNLIFEG
+109 AAANEQYQLNLIFEG

-164 GNGVKMADVSLDG
+164 GNGAKMADVSLDG

-309 TWFALLAMERLENG
+309 TWFALLAMERSENG

-361 DYQDT
+361 DYQD
-366 TGNGAMLPNSQ
+366 
-377 MTVKTRLADK
+377 
-387 VNYQDADD
+387 
-395 YRLEIIETSKLGDIS
+395 
-410 VSQDGKNLLIRS
+410 
-422 GKKTGYGCCY
+422 
-432 VSVQLPDGNGGYQEA
+432 
-447 FRKDIWFEVSEYVI
+447 
-461 LPENITDASGNVI
+461 
-474 NPEIGQKI
+474 
-482 DLEKDMKP
+482 
-490 QLVRY
+490 
-495 KNGKGDPIPVTGD
+495 
-508 NYKIVISSST
+508 
-518 DGSTGEIRW
+518 
-527 DYDTTNWKWIN
+527 
-538 VPGQELPILE
+538 
-548 RTSGYETRFGL
+548 
-559 TAMEKDTDGNWHQI
+559 
-573 ARRQYN
+573 
-579 LDILPGYNGDDS
+579 
-591 GNFGDSGHDSDDS
+591 
-604 EEKSFYNLT
+604 
-613 YDLEGT
+613 T

-775 TGTVYPDYDTDG
+775 TGTVYPDYDTDV

-806 YGTHF
+806 YGTYF

-833 VDTLPGYNGD
+833 LDTLPGYNGD

-947 KTGEYKEAFRKDIW
+947 KTGKYKEAFRKDIW

-1123 VRTVTLPA
+1123 IRTVTLPA
-1131 KHTAVKD
+1131 KHTVVKD

-1148 GKKEGSHCK
+1148 GKTEGSHCK
-1157 VCGKVLRKQITVAKL
+1157 VCGKVLRKQASVAKL
-1172 KPTISLTTSSLKM
+1172 KPTISLTASSLKM
-1185 KAGQST
+1185 KAGQFT

-1247 KSASFKVTVQRRVVK
+1247 KSASFKVTVQRGAVK

-1286 SVKVTPVTR
+1286 SVKVTPVTS

>member
-1 MLLAATLTFSQ
+1 MKKKRIAMLLAATLTFSQ
-12 SMGAAIPVAAEELT
+12 SMGAVIPVAAEELT
-26 ADTGQET
+26 ADAEQET
-33 AETEESVQEN
+33 TESEEAVQEN
-43 DDSETTGEAASVPDL
+43 GDGETASDTEL
-58 EDDEELSLQD
+58 EEDEELSIQD
-68 DAENAEEEIA
+68 DADNAEDPKAEEI
-78 EEENVSET
+78 
-86 TELSG
+86 TEIFG
-91 DNTENQEAFS
+91 DNTGNQDIFS
-101 DGSEAGES
+101 DGSEDGES
-109 VAANEQYQLNLIFEG
+109 ATANEQYQLNLIYEG
-124 ASGGQDLLPNSRVR
+124 TSGSQDLLPNSHVR
-138 IKSRLVDTIGYSD
+138 IKTRLVDTTDWSD

-182 DVYNKTGDAR
+182 DIYNKTGDAR

-209 WVNIS
+209 GVNIS

-221 KITDTSGNEINLE
+221 KTINLE
-234 VGQQLDIAK
+234 AGQQLDIAK

-256 GDPIPLT
+256 GDPIPVT

-276 GGEEFRDYD
+276 GGEELRDYD
-285 ADGLKWIEVP
+285 ADGLKWIAVP

-309 TWFALLAMERLENG
+309 TWFALLAMERSENG
-323 DWHYITRHHYELTS
+323 DWHYITRHHYALDP
-337 LISNDYDN
+337 LINSDYDN

-354 SSYRLVY
+354 SSYSLIY
-361 DYQDT
+361 DYQD
-366 TGNGAMLPNSQ
+366 
-377 MTVKTRLADK
+377 
-387 VNYQDADD
+387 
-395 YRLEIIETSKLGDIS
+395 
-410 VSQDGKNLLIRS
+410 
-422 GKKTGYGCCY
+422 
-432 VSVQLPDGNGGYQEA
+432 
-447 FRKDIWFEVSEYVI
+447 
-461 LPENITDASGNVI
+461 
-474 NPEIGQKI
+474 
-482 DLEKDMKP
+482 
-490 QLVRY
+490 
-495 KNGKGDPIPVTGD
+495 
-508 NYKIVISSST
+508 
-518 DGSTGEIRW
+518 
-527 DYDTTNWKWIN
+527 
-538 VPGQELPILE
+538 
-548 RTSGYETRFGL
+548 
-559 TAMEKDTDGNWHQI
+559 
-573 ARRQYN
+573 
-579 LDILPGYNGDDS
+579 
-591 GNFGDSGHDSDDS
+591 
-604 EEKSFYNLT
+604 
-613 YDLEGT
+613 T

-645 RVDDYKLEI
+645 RMDDYKLEI

-705 MWFSVS
+705 IWFSVS
-711 EYVILPEKITDTS
+711 EYVLLPENITDAN
-724 GNEINLEVGQQLD
+724 GKVFIPEVGQQID
-737 IAKDMKPQLVRYKD
+737 ILNNMKPQLVRYKK

-760 GDNYKIVISSWTDES
+760 GDNYKIVIYSGTDES
-775 TGTVYPDYDTDG
+775 TGTVHRDYDADG

-806 YGTHF
+806 YGTWF
-811 GLTAMEKS
+811 ALVAMEKS
-819 ADGNWHQIARRMYE
+819 GDGNWHQIARRMYE
-833 VDTLPGYNGD
+833 LDTLPGYNGD
-843 DSGNFG
+843 DSGSFG

-897 QHPVK
+897 RHPVK

-914 AEATVSPD
+914 AEAAVSPD

-947 KTGEYKEAFRKDIW
+947 KTGKYKEAFRKDIW

-995 KVKLVQYIN
+995 KVKLIQYIN

-1019 VVMSWKDTESGKLQY
+1019 VVMSWRDTESGKLQY
-1034 DYDDEAWNMQ
+1034 DYDEEAWNMQ

-1061 TRLALSAMR
+1061 TRLALSAIR

-1148 GKKEGSHCK
+1148 GKTEGSHCK
-1157 VCGKVLRKQITVAKL
+1157 VCGKVLRKQASVAKL
-1172 KPTISLTTSSLKM
+1172 KPTISLTASSLKM

-1191 TAFKAAGLA
+1191 IAFKAAGLA

-1229 TAGKKAGS
+1229 TAGKKTGS

-1247 KSASFKVTVQRRVVK
+1247 KSASFKVTVQRGAVK

-1286 SVKVTPVTR
+1286 SVKITPVTS

-1304 NKKIVTVTSGGVIK
+1304 NKKIATVTSGGVIK

-1327 TIRSGSKRTTCKVT
+1327 TIRSGSKKTTCKVT

>member
-1 MLLAATLTFSQ
+1 MKKKRIAMLLVATLTFSQ
-12 SMGAAIPVAAEELT
+12 SMGAVIPVAAEELT

-78 EEENVSET
+78 EEENTSET

-91 DNTENQEAFS
+91 DNTENQEVFN
-101 DGSEAGES
+101 DGSEGGES
-109 VAANEQYQLNLIFEG
+109 AEANEQYQLNLIFEG
-124 ASGGQDLLPNSRVR
+124 ASGGQDLLPNSHVR
-138 IKSRLVDTIGYSD
+138 IKSRLVDTIGCSD

-209 WVNIS
+209 GVNIS

-256 GDPIPLT
+256 GDPIPVT

-276 GGEEFRDYD
+276 GGEELRDYD

-309 TWFALLAMERLENG
+309 TWFALLAMERSENG
-323 DWHYITRHHYELTS
+323 DWHYITRHHYELNPLNNS
-337 LISNDYDN
+337 DYDN

-354 SSYRLVY
+354 SSYRLIY

-366 TGNGAMLPNSQ
+366 TGN
-377 MTVKTRLADK
+377 
-387 VNYQDADD
+387 
-395 YRLEIIETSKLGDIS
+395 E
-410 VSQDGKNLLIRS
+410 
-422 GKKTGYGCCY
+422 
-432 VSVQLPDGNGGYQEA
+432 
-447 FRKDIWFEVSEYVI
+447 
-461 LPENITDASGNVI
+461 
-474 NPEIGQKI
+474 
-482 DLEKDMKP
+482 
-490 QLVRY
+490 
-495 KNGKGDPIPVTGD
+495 
-508 NYKIVISSST
+508 
-518 DGSTGEIRW
+518 
-527 DYDTTNWKWIN
+527 
-538 VPGQELPILE
+538 
-548 RTSGYETRFGL
+548 
-559 TAMEKDTDGNWHQI
+559 
-573 ARRQYN
+573 
-579 LDILPGYNGDDS
+579 
-591 GNFGDSGHDSDDS
+591 
-604 EEKSFYNLT
+604 
-613 YDLEGT
+613 
-619 TGNGAMLPNSQMT
+619 AMLPNSQMT

-775 TGTVYPDYDTDG
+775 TGTVYHDYDTDG

-806 YGTHF
+806 YGTYF

-833 VDTLPGYNGD
+833 LDTLPGYNGD

-1247 KSASFKVTVQRRVVK
+1247 KSASFKVTVQRGAVK

-1286 SVKVTPVTR
+1286 SVKVTPVTS

>member
-1 MLLAATLTFSQ
+1 MKKKRIAMLLVATLTFSQ
-12 SMGAAIPVAAEELT
+12 SMGAVIPVAAEELT

-33 AETEESVQEN
+33 AETEESEEIVQEN
-43 DDSETTGEAASVPDL
+43 GGSETTGEAASVPDL

-86 TELSG
+86 TELFG

-101 DGSEAGES
+101 DGSEAGGS
-109 VAANEQYQLNLIFEG
+109 AAANEQYQLNLIFEG

-209 WVNIS
+209 GVNIS

-323 DWHYITRHHYELTS
+323 DWHYITRHYYELNPLNNS
-337 LISNDYDN
+337 DYDN

-361 DYQDT
+361 DYQD
-366 TGNGAMLPNSQ
+366 
-377 MTVKTRLADK
+377 
-387 VNYQDADD
+387 
-395 YRLEIIETSKLGDIS
+395 
-410 VSQDGKNLLIRS
+410 
-422 GKKTGYGCCY
+422 
-432 VSVQLPDGNGGYQEA
+432 
-447 FRKDIWFEVSEYVI
+447 
-461 LPENITDASGNVI
+461 
-474 NPEIGQKI
+474 
-482 DLEKDMKP
+482 
-490 QLVRY
+490 
-495 KNGKGDPIPVTGD
+495 
-508 NYKIVISSST
+508 
-518 DGSTGEIRW
+518 
-527 DYDTTNWKWIN
+527 
-538 VPGQELPILE
+538 
-548 RTSGYETRFGL
+548 
-559 TAMEKDTDGNWHQI
+559 
-573 ARRQYN
+573 
-579 LDILPGYNGDDS
+579 
-591 GNFGDSGHDSDDS
+591 
-604 EEKSFYNLT
+604 
-613 YDLEGT
+613 T

-690 IPDGKGGYREAFRKD
+690 IPDGKGGYKEAFRKD

-711 EYVILPEKITDTS
+711 EYVILPEKITDAN
-724 GNEINLEVGQQLD
+724 GNVIIPEVGQQVD
-737 IAKDMKPQLVRYKD
+737 IVNNMKPQLVRYKD

-775 TGTVYPDYDTDG
+775 TGTVYHDYDTDG

-806 YGTHF
+806 YGTYF

-833 VDTLPGYNGD
+833 LDTLPGYNGD

-947 KTGEYKEAFRKDIW
+947 KTGKYKEAFRKDIW

-995 KVKLVQYIN
+995 KVKLIQYIN

-1061 TRLALSAMR
+1061 TRLALSAIR

-1172 KPTISLTTSSLKM
+1172 KPTISLTASSMKM

-1247 KSASFKVTVQRRVVK
+1247 KSASFKVTVQRGAVK

-1286 SVKVTPVTR
+1286 SVKVTPVTS

-1304 NKKIVTVTSGGVIK
+1304 NKKIATVTSGGVIK

>member
-1 MLLAATLTFSQ
+1 MKKKRIAMLLVATLTFSQ
-12 SMGAAIPVAAEELT
+12 SMGTVIPAAAEELT

-33 AETEESVQEN
+33 AETEESEEIVQEN
-43 DDSETTGEAASVPDL
+43 GGSETTGEAASVPDL
-58 EDDEELSLQD
+58 EDDEELSIQD

-78 EEENVSET
+78 EEENTSEI
-86 TELSG
+86 TELFG
-91 DNTENQEAFS
+91 DNTENQEVFN
-101 DGSEAGES
+101 DGSEGGES
-109 VAANEQYQLNLIFEG
+109 AEANEQYQLNLIFEG
-124 ASGGQDLLPNSRVR
+124 ASGGQDLLPNSHVR
-138 IKSRLVDTIGYSD
+138 IKSRLVDTIGCSD

-192 ISATAFI
+192 ISATASI

-209 WVNIS
+209 GVNIS

-256 GDPIPLT
+256 GDPIPVT

-276 GGEEFRDYD
+276 GGEELRDYD

-323 DWHYITRHHYELTS
+323 DWHYITRHHYELNPLNNS
-337 LISNDYDN
+337 DYDN

-354 SSYRLVY
+354 SSYRLIY

-366 TGNGAMLPNSQ
+366 TGN
-377 MTVKTRLADK
+377 
-387 VNYQDADD
+387 
-395 YRLEIIETSKLGDIS
+395 E
-410 VSQDGKNLLIRS
+410 
-422 GKKTGYGCCY
+422 
-432 VSVQLPDGNGGYQEA
+432 
-447 FRKDIWFEVSEYVI
+447 
-461 LPENITDASGNVI
+461 
-474 NPEIGQKI
+474 
-482 DLEKDMKP
+482 
-490 QLVRY
+490 
-495 KNGKGDPIPVTGD
+495 
-508 NYKIVISSST
+508 
-518 DGSTGEIRW
+518 
-527 DYDTTNWKWIN
+527 
-538 VPGQELPILE
+538 
-548 RTSGYETRFGL
+548 
-559 TAMEKDTDGNWHQI
+559 
-573 ARRQYN
+573 
-579 LDILPGYNGDDS
+579 
-591 GNFGDSGHDSDDS
+591 
-604 EEKSFYNLT
+604 
-613 YDLEGT
+613 
-619 TGNGAMLPNSQMT
+619 AMLPNSQMT

-775 TGTVYPDYDTDG
+775 TGTVYHDYDTDG

-806 YGTHF
+806 YGTYF

-969 LPENLTDKNGK
+969 IPDNLTDKNGK

-1123 VRTVTLPA
+1123 IRTVTLPA

-1138 AAVAATVFKA
+1138 AAIAATVFKA

-1172 KPTISLTTSSLKM
+1172 KPTISLTASSLKM

-1247 KSASFKVTVQRRVVK
+1247 KSASFKVTVQRGAVK

-1286 SVKVTPVTR
+1286 SVKVTPVTS

-1304 NKKIVTVTSGGVIK
+1304 NKKIATVTSGGVIK

>member
-1 MLLAATLTFSQ
+1 MKKKRIAMLLVATLTFSQ
-12 SMGAAIPVAAEELT
+12 NMGAVIPAAAEELT

-78 EEENVSET
+78 EEENTSET

-101 DGSEAGES
+101 DGSEDGES
-109 VAANEQYQLNLIFEG
+109 ATANEQYQLNLIYEG
-124 ASGGQDLLPNSRVR
+124 TSGSQDLLPNSHVR
-138 IKSRLVDTIGYSD
+138 IKTRLVDTTDWSD

-209 WVNIS
+209 GVNIS

-256 GDPIPLT
+256 GDPIPVT
-263 GDNYKIVMSQTGP
+263 GDNYKIVMSQTDP
-276 GGEEFRDYD
+276 GGEELRDYD

-323 DWHYITRHHYELTS
+323 DWHYITRHHYELNPLNNS
-337 LISNDYDN
+337 DYDN

-354 SSYRLVY
+354 SSYRLIY

-366 TGNGAMLPNSQ
+366 TGN
-377 MTVKTRLADK
+377 
-387 VNYQDADD
+387 
-395 YRLEIIETSKLGDIS
+395 E
-410 VSQDGKNLLIRS
+410 
-422 GKKTGYGCCY
+422 
-432 VSVQLPDGNGGYQEA
+432 
-447 FRKDIWFEVSEYVI
+447 
-461 LPENITDASGNVI
+461 
-474 NPEIGQKI
+474 
-482 DLEKDMKP
+482 
-490 QLVRY
+490 
-495 KNGKGDPIPVTGD
+495 
-508 NYKIVISSST
+508 
-518 DGSTGEIRW
+518 
-527 DYDTTNWKWIN
+527 
-538 VPGQELPILE
+538 
-548 RTSGYETRFGL
+548 
-559 TAMEKDTDGNWHQI
+559 
-573 ARRQYN
+573 
-579 LDILPGYNGDDS
+579 
-591 GNFGDSGHDSDDS
+591 
-604 EEKSFYNLT
+604 
-613 YDLEGT
+613 
-619 TGNGAMLPNSQMT
+619 AMLPNSQMT
-632 ATTYLEDKTKDYQ
+632 AITYLEDKTKDYQ

-737 IAKDMKPQLVRYKD
+737 IAKDMKPQLVRYKG

-775 TGTVYPDYDTDG
+775 TGTVYHDYDTDG

-806 YGTHF
+806 YGTYF

-969 LPENLTDKNGK
+969 IPDNLTDKNGK

-1034 DYDDEAWNMQ
+1034 DYNDEAWNMQ

-1123 VRTVTLPA
+1123 IRTVTLPA

-1138 AAVAATVFKA
+1138 AAIAATVFKA

-1172 KPTISLTTSSLKM
+1172 KPTISLTASSLKM

-1247 KSASFKVTVQRRVVK
+1247 KSASFKVTVQRGAVK

-1286 SVKVTPVTR
+1286 SVKVTPVTS

-1304 NKKIVTVTSGGVIK
+1304 NKKIATVTSGGVIK

>member
-1 MLLAATLTFSQ
+1 MKKKRIAMLLVATLTFSQ
-12 SMGAAIPVAAEELT
+12 SMGAVIPVAAEELT

-33 AETEESVQEN
+33 AETEESEEIVQEN
-43 DDSETTGEAASVPDL
+43 DASETTGEAASVPDL

-78 EEENVSET
+78 EEENTSET
-86 TELSG
+86 TELFG

-109 VAANEQYQLNLIFEG
+109 AEANEQYQLNLIFEG
-124 ASGGQDLLPNSRVR
+124 ASGSQDLLPNSHVR
-138 IKSRLVDTIGYSD
+138 IKSRLVDTIGCSD

-192 ISATAFI
+192 ISATASI

-309 TWFALLAMERLENG
+309 TWFALLAMERSENG

-361 DYQDT
+361 DYQD
-366 TGNGAMLPNSQ
+366 
-377 MTVKTRLADK
+377 
-387 VNYQDADD
+387 
-395 YRLEIIETSKLGDIS
+395 
-410 VSQDGKNLLIRS
+410 
-422 GKKTGYGCCY
+422 
-432 VSVQLPDGNGGYQEA
+432 
-447 FRKDIWFEVSEYVI
+447 
-461 LPENITDASGNVI
+461 
-474 NPEIGQKI
+474 
-482 DLEKDMKP
+482 
-490 QLVRY
+490 
-495 KNGKGDPIPVTGD
+495 
-508 NYKIVISSST
+508 
-518 DGSTGEIRW
+518 
-527 DYDTTNWKWIN
+527 
-538 VPGQELPILE
+538 
-548 RTSGYETRFGL
+548 
-559 TAMEKDTDGNWHQI
+559 
-573 ARRQYN
+573 
-579 LDILPGYNGDDS
+579 
-591 GNFGDSGHDSDDS
+591 
-604 EEKSFYNLT
+604 
-613 YDLEGT
+613 T

-711 EYVILPEKITDTS
+711 EYVILPEKITDAN
-724 GNEINLEVGQQLD
+724 GNVIIPKVGQQVD
-737 IAKDMKPQLVRYKD
+737 IVNNMKPQLVRYKD
-751 GKGDPIPVT
+751 GKGDPIPLT

-775 TGTVYPDYDTDG
+775 TGTVYPDYDTDV

-806 YGTHF
+806 YGTYF

-833 VDTLPGYNGD
+833 LDTLPGYNGD

-969 LPENLTDKNGK
+969 LPENMTDKNGK

-1185 KAGQST
+1185 KASQST

-1247 KSASFKVTVQRRVVK
+1247 KSASFKVTVQRGVVK

-1286 SVKVTPVTR
+1286 SVKVTPVTS

-1318 GLKKGTATI
+1318 GLKKGNATI

>member
-1 MLLAATLTFSQ
+1 MKKKRIAMLLVATLTFSQ
-12 SMGAAIPVAAEELT
+12 SMGAVIPVAAEELT

-33 AETEESVQEN
+33 AETEESEEIVQEN
-43 DDSETTGEAASVPDL
+43 DASETTGEAASVPDL

-78 EEENVSET
+78 EEENTSET
-86 TELSG
+86 TELFG

-109 VAANEQYQLNLIFEG
+109 AEANEQYQLNLIFEG
-124 ASGGQDLLPNSRVR
+124 ASGSQDLLPNSHVR
-138 IKSRLVDTIGYSD
+138 IKSRLVDTIGCSD

-192 ISATAFI
+192 ISATASI

-309 TWFALLAMERLENG
+309 TWFALLAMERSENG

-377 MTVKTRLADK
+377 MT
-387 VNYQDADD
+387 
-395 YRLEIIETSKLGDIS
+395 
-410 VSQDGKNLLIRS
+410 
-422 GKKTGYGCCY
+422 
-432 VSVQLPDGNGGYQEA
+432 
-447 FRKDIWFEVSEYVI
+447 
-461 LPENITDASGNVI
+461 
-474 NPEIGQKI
+474 
-482 DLEKDMKP
+482 
-490 QLVRY
+490 
-495 KNGKGDPIPVTGD
+495 
-508 NYKIVISSST
+508 
-518 DGSTGEIRW
+518 
-527 DYDTTNWKWIN
+527 
-538 VPGQELPILE
+538 
-548 RTSGYETRFGL
+548 
-559 TAMEKDTDGNWHQI
+559 
-573 ARRQYN
+573 
-579 LDILPGYNGDDS
+579 
-591 GNFGDSGHDSDDS
+591 
-604 EEKSFYNLT
+604 
-613 YDLEGT
+613 
-619 TGNGAMLPNSQMT
+619 
-632 ATTYLEDKTKDYQ
+632 ATIYLEDKTKDYQ

-775 TGTVYPDYDTDG
+775 TGTVYHDYDTDG

-806 YGTHF
+806 YGTYF

-833 VDTLPGYNGD
+833 LDTLPGYNGD

-1247 KSASFKVTVQRRVVK
+1247 KSASFKVTVQRGVVK

-1286 SVKVTPVTR
+1286 SVKVTPVTS

>member
-1 MLLAATLTFSQ
+1 MKKKRIAMLLVATLTFSQ
-12 SMGAAIPVAAEELT
+12 SMGAVIPVAAEKLT

-33 AETEESVQEN
+33 AETEESEEIVQEN
-43 DDSETTGEAASVPDL
+43 GGSETTGEVASVPDL
-58 EDDEELSLQD
+58 EDEEELSLQD

-78 EEENVSET
+78 EEENTSET
-86 TELSG
+86 TELFG
-91 DNTENQEAFS
+91 DNTENQEVFN

-109 VAANEQYQLNLIFEG
+109 AAANEQYQLNLIFEG

-138 IKSRLVDTIGYSD
+138 IKSRLVDTIGCSD

-192 ISATAFI
+192 ISATASI

-309 TWFALLAMERLENG
+309 TWFALLAMERSENG

-361 DYQDT
+361 DYQD
-366 TGNGAMLPNSQ
+366 
-377 MTVKTRLADK
+377 
-387 VNYQDADD
+387 
-395 YRLEIIETSKLGDIS
+395 
-410 VSQDGKNLLIRS
+410 
-422 GKKTGYGCCY
+422 
-432 VSVQLPDGNGGYQEA
+432 
-447 FRKDIWFEVSEYVI
+447 
-461 LPENITDASGNVI
+461 
-474 NPEIGQKI
+474 
-482 DLEKDMKP
+482 
-490 QLVRY
+490 
-495 KNGKGDPIPVTGD
+495 
-508 NYKIVISSST
+508 
-518 DGSTGEIRW
+518 
-527 DYDTTNWKWIN
+527 
-538 VPGQELPILE
+538 
-548 RTSGYETRFGL
+548 
-559 TAMEKDTDGNWHQI
+559 
-573 ARRQYN
+573 
-579 LDILPGYNGDDS
+579 
-591 GNFGDSGHDSDDS
+591 
-604 EEKSFYNLT
+604 
-613 YDLEGT
+613 T

-711 EYVILPEKITDTS
+711 EYVILPEKITDAN
-724 GNEINLEVGQQLD
+724 GNVIIPEVGQQVD
-737 IAKDMKPQLVRYKD
+737 IVNNMKPQLVRYKD

-806 YGTHF
+806 YGTYF

-833 VDTLPGYNGD
+833 LDTLPGYNGD

-1172 KPTISLTTSSLKM
+1172 KPTISLTASSLKM

-1215 VKVSSVTKKGTFRL
+1215 VKVSSVTKKGIFRL

-1247 KSASFKVTVQRRVVK
+1247 KSASFKVTVQRGVVK

-1286 SVKVTPVTR
+1286 SVKVTPVTS

>member
-1 MLLAATLTFSQ
+1 MKKKRIAMLLVATLTFSQ
-12 SMGAAIPVAAEELT
+12 SMGAVIPVAAEELT

-33 AETEESVQEN
+33 AETEESEEIVQEN
-43 DDSETTGEAASVPDL
+43 GGSETTGEAASVPDL
-58 EDDEELSLQD
+58 EDDEELSIQD

-78 EEENVSET
+78 EEENTSEI

-101 DGSEAGES
+101 DGSEDGES
-109 VAANEQYQLNLIFEG
+109 ATANEQYQLNLIYEG
-124 ASGGQDLLPNSRVR
+124 TSGSQDLLPNSHVR
-138 IKSRLVDTIGYSD
+138 IKTRLVDTTDWSD

-182 DVYNKTGDAR
+182 DIYNKTGDAR

-209 WVNIS
+209 GVNIS

-256 GDPIPLT
+256 GDPIPVT

-276 GGEEFRDYD
+276 GGEELRDYD

-323 DWHYITRHHYELTS
+323 DWHYITRHYYELNPLNNS
-337 LISNDYDN
+337 DYDN

-354 SSYRLVY
+354 SSYRLIY

-366 TGNGAMLPNSQ
+366 TGN
-377 MTVKTRLADK
+377 
-387 VNYQDADD
+387 
-395 YRLEIIETSKLGDIS
+395 E
-410 VSQDGKNLLIRS
+410 
-422 GKKTGYGCCY
+422 
-432 VSVQLPDGNGGYQEA
+432 
-447 FRKDIWFEVSEYVI
+447 
-461 LPENITDASGNVI
+461 
-474 NPEIGQKI
+474 
-482 DLEKDMKP
+482 
-490 QLVRY
+490 
-495 KNGKGDPIPVTGD
+495 
-508 NYKIVISSST
+508 
-518 DGSTGEIRW
+518 
-527 DYDTTNWKWIN
+527 
-538 VPGQELPILE
+538 
-548 RTSGYETRFGL
+548 
-559 TAMEKDTDGNWHQI
+559 
-573 ARRQYN
+573 
-579 LDILPGYNGDDS
+579 
-591 GNFGDSGHDSDDS
+591 
-604 EEKSFYNLT
+604 
-613 YDLEGT
+613 
-619 TGNGAMLPNSQMT
+619 AMLPNSQMT

-711 EYVILPEKITDTS
+711 EYVILPEKITGTS

-737 IAKDMKPQLVRYKD
+737 IAKDMKPQLVRYKG

-775 TGTVYPDYDTDG
+775 TGTVYHDYDTDG

-806 YGTHF
+806 YGTYF

-833 VDTLPGYNGD
+833 LDTLPGYNGD

-969 LPENLTDKNGK
+969 IPDNLTDKNGK

-1172 KPTISLTTSSLKM
+1172 KPTISLTASSMKM

-1247 KSASFKVTVQRRVVK
+1247 KSASFKVTVQRGAVK

-1286 SVKVTPVTR
+1286 SVKVTPVTS

-1304 NKKIVTVTSGGVIK
+1304 NKKIATVTSGGVIK

>member
-1 MLLAATLTFSQ
+1 MKKKRIAMLLAAVLTFSQ
-12 SMGAAIPVAAEELT
+12 SMGAAMPVAAEELT

-43 DDSETTGEAASVPDL
+43 GGLEITGETASVPDL

-68 DAENAEEEIA
+68 DAENAEEVAEENTSEIA
-78 EEENVSET
+78 EI
-86 TELSG
+86 SG
-91 DNTENQEAFS
+91 DNTENQEVFS
-101 DGSEAGES
+101 DGSEGGES
-109 VAANEQYQLNLIFEG
+109 AAANEQYQLNLIFEG
-124 ASGGQDLLPNSRVR
+124 TSGSQDLLPNSHVR
-138 IKSRLVDTIGYSD
+138 IKTRLVDTTDWSD
-151 VSAYELKVAPVTG
+151 VSTYELKVAPVTG

-182 DVYNKTGDAR
+182 DIYNKTGDAR

-209 WVNIS
+209 GVNIS

-221 KITDTSGNEINLE
+221 KTINLE
-234 VGQQLDIAK
+234 AGQQLDIAK

-256 GDPIPLT
+256 GDPIPVT

-276 GGEEFRDYD
+276 GGEELRDYD
-285 ADGLKWIEVP
+285 ADGLKWIAVP
-295 GQDLPILERTTENS
+295 GQDLPILERTTEKS
-309 TWFALLAMERLENG
+309 TWFALLAMERSENG
-323 DWHYITRHHYELTS
+323 DWHYITRHHYALDP
-337 LISNDYDN
+337 LINSDYDN

-354 SSYRLVY
+354 SSYSLIY
-361 DYQDT
+361 DYQD
-366 TGNGAMLPNSQ
+366 
-377 MTVKTRLADK
+377 
-387 VNYQDADD
+387 
-395 YRLEIIETSKLGDIS
+395 
-410 VSQDGKNLLIRS
+410 
-422 GKKTGYGCCY
+422 
-432 VSVQLPDGNGGYQEA
+432 
-447 FRKDIWFEVSEYVI
+447 
-461 LPENITDASGNVI
+461 
-474 NPEIGQKI
+474 
-482 DLEKDMKP
+482 
-490 QLVRY
+490 
-495 KNGKGDPIPVTGD
+495 
-508 NYKIVISSST
+508 
-518 DGSTGEIRW
+518 
-527 DYDTTNWKWIN
+527 
-538 VPGQELPILE
+538 
-548 RTSGYETRFGL
+548 
-559 TAMEKDTDGNWHQI
+559 
-573 ARRQYN
+573 
-579 LDILPGYNGDDS
+579 
-591 GNFGDSGHDSDDS
+591 
-604 EEKSFYNLT
+604 
-613 YDLEGT
+613 T

-775 TGTVYPDYDTDG
+775 TGTVYHDYDTDG

-806 YGTHF
+806 YGTYF

-833 VDTLPGYNGD
+833 LDTLPGYNGD
-843 DSGNFG
+843 DSGSFG

-922 GKKLIIKSNDKTGV
+922 GKKLIIKTNDKIGV
-936 GCCYVAVKLLD
+936 GCCYVAVKLLG
-947 KTGEYKEAFRKDIW
+947 KNGKYKEAFRKDIW

-995 KVKLVQYIN
+995 KVKLIQYIN

-1019 VVMSWKDTESGKLQY
+1019 VVMSWMDTESGKLQY

-1172 KPTISLTTSSLKM
+1172 KPTISLTASSLKM

-1247 KSASFKVTVQRRVVK
+1247 KSASFKVTVQRRAVK

-1286 SVKVTPVTR
+1286 SVKVTPVTS

-1304 NKKIVTVTSGGVIK
+1304 NKKIATVTSGGVIK
-1318 GLKKGTATI
+1318 GLKKGTAII
-1327 TIRSGSKRTTCKVT
+1327 TIQSGSKKTTCKVT

>member
-1 MLLAATLTFSQ
+1 MKKKRIAMLLVATLTFSQ
-12 SMGAAIPVAAEELT
+12 SMGAVIPVAAEELT

-33 AETEESVQEN
+33 AETEEIVQKN
-43 DDSETTGEAASVPDL
+43 GGSETTGEVASVPDL
-58 EDDEELSLQD
+58 EDEEELSLQD

-78 EEENVSET
+78 EEENTSEI
-86 TELSG
+86 TELFG

-109 VAANEQYQLNLIFEG
+109 AAANEQYQLNLIFEG

-164 GNGVKMADVSLDG
+164 GNGAKMADVSLDG

-309 TWFALLAMERLENG
+309 TWFALLAMERSENG

-366 TGNGAMLPNSQ
+366 TGN
-377 MTVKTRLADK
+377 
-387 VNYQDADD
+387 
-395 YRLEIIETSKLGDIS
+395 E
-410 VSQDGKNLLIRS
+410 
-422 GKKTGYGCCY
+422 
-432 VSVQLPDGNGGYQEA
+432 
-447 FRKDIWFEVSEYVI
+447 
-461 LPENITDASGNVI
+461 
-474 NPEIGQKI
+474 
-482 DLEKDMKP
+482 
-490 QLVRY
+490 
-495 KNGKGDPIPVTGD
+495 
-508 NYKIVISSST
+508 
-518 DGSTGEIRW
+518 
-527 DYDTTNWKWIN
+527 
-538 VPGQELPILE
+538 
-548 RTSGYETRFGL
+548 
-559 TAMEKDTDGNWHQI
+559 
-573 ARRQYN
+573 
-579 LDILPGYNGDDS
+579 
-591 GNFGDSGHDSDDS
+591 
-604 EEKSFYNLT
+604 
-613 YDLEGT
+613 
-619 TGNGAMLPNSQMT
+619 AMLPNSQMT

-775 TGTVYPDYDTDG
+775 TGTVYHDYDTDG

-806 YGTHF
+806 YGTYF

-833 VDTLPGYNGD
+833 LDTLPGYNGD

-1172 KPTISLTTSSLKM
+1172 KPTISLTASSLKM

-1206 KVTSGNTGI
+1206 RVTSGNTGI
-1215 VKVSSVTKKGTFRL
+1215 VKVSSVTKKGAFRL

-1247 KSASFKVTVQRRVVK
+1247 KSASFKVTVQRGVVK

-1286 SVKVTPVTR
+1286 SVKVTPVTS

-1318 GLKKGTATI
+1318 GLKKGNATI

>member
-1 MLLAATLTFSQ
+1 MKKKRIAMLLAAVLTFSQ
-12 SMGAAIPVAAEELT
+12 SMGAAMPVAAEELT

-43 DDSETTGEAASVPDL
+43 GGSEITGETASVPDL

-68 DAENAEEEIA
+68 DAENAEEVAEENTSEIA
-78 EEENVSET
+78 EI
-86 TELSG
+86 SG
-91 DNTENQEAFS
+91 DNTENQEVFS
-101 DGSEAGES
+101 DGSEGGES
-109 VAANEQYQLNLIFEG
+109 AAANEQYQLNLIFEG
-124 ASGGQDLLPNSRVR
+124 TSGSQDLLPNSHVR
-138 IKSRLVDTIGYSD
+138 IKTRLVDTTDWSD
-151 VSAYELKVAPVTG
+151 VSTYELKVAPVTG

-182 DVYNKTGDAR
+182 DIYNKTGDAR

-209 WVNIS
+209 GVNIS

-221 KITDTSGNEINLE
+221 KTINLE
-234 VGQQLDIAK
+234 A
-243 DMKPQLVRYKDGK
+243 
-256 GDPIPLT
+256 
-263 GDNYKIVMSQTGP
+263 
-276 GGEEFRDYD
+276 
-285 ADGLKWIEVP
+285 
-295 GQDLPILERTTENS
+295 
-309 TWFALLAMERLENG
+309 
-323 DWHYITRHHYELTS
+323 
-337 LISNDYDN
+337 
-345 GHNDDSEEK
+345 
-354 SSYRLVY
+354 
-361 DYQDT
+361 
-366 TGNGAMLPNSQ
+366 
-377 MTVKTRLADK
+377 
-387 VNYQDADD
+387 
-395 YRLEIIETSKLGDIS
+395 
-410 VSQDGKNLLIRS
+410 
-422 GKKTGYGCCY
+422 
-432 VSVQLPDGNGGYQEA
+432 
-447 FRKDIWFEVSEYVI
+447 
-461 LPENITDASGNVI
+461 
-474 NPEIGQKI
+474 
-482 DLEKDMKP
+482 
-490 QLVRY
+490 
-495 KNGKGDPIPVTGD
+495 
-508 NYKIVISSST
+508 
-518 DGSTGEIRW
+518 
-527 DYDTTNWKWIN
+527 
-538 VPGQELPILE
+538 
-548 RTSGYETRFGL
+548 
-559 TAMEKDTDGNWHQI
+559 
-573 ARRQYN
+573 
-579 LDILPGYNGDDS
+579 
-591 GNFGDSGHDSDDS
+591 
-604 EEKSFYNLT
+604 
-613 YDLEGT
+613 
-619 TGNGAMLPNSQMT
+619 
-632 ATTYLEDKTKDYQ
+632 
-645 RVDDYKLEI
+645 
-654 LEQSKLA
+654 
-661 DISVSADGKK
+661 
-671 LVIKSGNKTGQGC
+671 
-684 CYISVQ
+684 
-690 IPDGKGGYREAFRKD
+690 
-705 MWFSVS
+705 
-711 EYVILPEKITDTS
+711 
-724 GNEINLEVGQQLD
+724 GQQLD

-760 GDNYKIVISSWTDES
+760 GDNYKIVMSQTGPGGEELRDYDADGLKWIAVPGQDLPILERTTENSTWFALLAMERSENGDWHYITRHHYALDPLINNDYDNGHNDDSEEKSSYRLIYDYQDTTGNGAMLPNSQMTATTYLEDKTKDYQKVDDYKLEILEQSKLAEISVSADGKKLIIKSGNKTGQGCCYISVQIPDGKGGYREVFRKDMWFSVSEYVILPENITDANGNVIIPEVGQQVDIVNNMKPQLVRYKKGKGDPIPVTGDNYKIVIYSGTDES
-775 TGTVYPDYDTDG
+775 TGTVHRDYDADG

-806 YGTHF
+806 YGTWF
-811 GLTAMEKS
+811 ALAAMEKS
-819 ADGNWHQIARRMYE
+819 RDGNWHQIARRMYE
-833 VDTLPGYNGD
+833 LDTLPGYNGD
-843 DSGNFG
+843 DSGSFG

-877 AMLPNNETTIVTDIL
+877 TMLPNNETTIVTDIL

-897 QHPVK
+897 RHPVK

-914 AEATVSPD
+914 AEAAVSPD

-947 KTGEYKEAFRKDIW
+947 KTGKYKEAFRKDIW

-995 KVKLVQYIN
+995 KVKLIQYIN

-1019 VVMSWKDTESGKLQY
+1019 VVMSWRDTESGKLQY

-1061 TRLALSAMR
+1061 TRLALSAIR

-1131 KHTAVKD
+1131 KHTVVKD

-1148 GKKEGSHCK
+1148 GKTEGSHCK
-1157 VCGKVLRKQITVAKL
+1157 VCGKVLRKQTSIAKL
-1172 KPTISLTTSSLKM
+1172 KPTISLTASSLKM

-1206 KVTSGNTGI
+1206 KVTSGNIGI

-1229 TAGKKAGS
+1229 IAGKKAGS

-1247 KSASFKVTVQRRVVK
+1247 KSASFKVTVQRGAVK

-1271 SVTLKKGTTYRKLAS
+1271 SVTLKKGTTYSKLAS
-1286 SVKVTPVTR
+1286 SVKVTPVT
-1295 QEKVTYTSS
+1295 S
-1304 NKKIVTVTSGGVIK
+1304 
-1318 GLKKGTATI
+1318 
-1327 TIRSGSKRTTCKVT
+1327 
-1341 VK
+1341 

>member
-1 MLLAATLTFSQ
+1 MKKKRIAMLLVATLTFSQ
-12 SMGAAIPVAAEELT
+12 SMGAVIPVAAEELT

-33 AETEESVQEN
+33 AETEESEEIVQEN
-43 DDSETTGEAASVPDL
+43 GGSETTGEAASVPDL

-86 TELSG
+86 TELFG

-101 DGSEAGES
+101 DGSEAGGS
-109 VAANEQYQLNLIFEG
+109 AAANEQYQLNLIFEG

-323 DWHYITRHHYELTS
+323 DWHYITRHYYELNPLNNS
-337 LISNDYDN
+337 DYDN

-361 DYQDT
+361 DYQD
-366 TGNGAMLPNSQ
+366 
-377 MTVKTRLADK
+377 
-387 VNYQDADD
+387 
-395 YRLEIIETSKLGDIS
+395 
-410 VSQDGKNLLIRS
+410 
-422 GKKTGYGCCY
+422 
-432 VSVQLPDGNGGYQEA
+432 
-447 FRKDIWFEVSEYVI
+447 
-461 LPENITDASGNVI
+461 
-474 NPEIGQKI
+474 
-482 DLEKDMKP
+482 
-490 QLVRY
+490 
-495 KNGKGDPIPVTGD
+495 
-508 NYKIVISSST
+508 
-518 DGSTGEIRW
+518 
-527 DYDTTNWKWIN
+527 
-538 VPGQELPILE
+538 
-548 RTSGYETRFGL
+548 
-559 TAMEKDTDGNWHQI
+559 
-573 ARRQYN
+573 
-579 LDILPGYNGDDS
+579 
-591 GNFGDSGHDSDDS
+591 
-604 EEKSFYNLT
+604 
-613 YDLEGT
+613 T

-711 EYVILPEKITDTS
+711 EYVILPEKITDAN
-724 GNEINLEVGQQLD
+724 GNVIIPEVGQQVD
-737 IAKDMKPQLVRYKD
+737 IVNNMKPQLVRYKD

-775 TGTVYPDYDTDG
+775 TGTVYHDYDTDG

-806 YGTHF
+806 YGTYF

-819 ADGNWHQIARRMYE
+819 VDGNWYQIARRMYE

-969 LPENLTDKNGK
+969 IPDNLTDKNGK

-1123 VRTVTLPA
+1123 IRTVTLPA

-1138 AAVAATVFKA
+1138 AAIAATVFKA

-1172 KPTISLTTSSLKM
+1172 KPTISLTASSLKM

-1247 KSASFKVTVQRRVVK
+1247 KSASFKVTVQRGAVK

-1286 SVKVTPVTR
+1286 SVKVTPVTS

-1304 NKKIVTVTSGGVIK
+1304 NKKIATVTSGGVIK

>member
-1 MLLAATLTFSQ
+1 MKKKRIAMLLVATLTFSQ
-12 SMGAAIPVAAEELT
+12 SMGAVIPVAAEELT

-33 AETEESVQEN
+33 AETEESEEIVQEN
-43 DDSETTGEAASVPDL
+43 DASETTGEAASVPDL

-78 EEENVSET
+78 EEENTSET
-86 TELSG
+86 TELFG

-109 VAANEQYQLNLIFEG
+109 AEANEQYQLNLIFEG
-124 ASGGQDLLPNSRVR
+124 ASGSQDLLPNSHVR
-138 IKSRLVDTIGYSD
+138 IKSRLVDTIGCSD

-192 ISATAFI
+192 ISATASI

-309 TWFALLAMERLENG
+309 TWFALLAMERSENG

-361 DYQDT
+361 DYQD
-366 TGNGAMLPNSQ
+366 
-377 MTVKTRLADK
+377 
-387 VNYQDADD
+387 
-395 YRLEIIETSKLGDIS
+395 
-410 VSQDGKNLLIRS
+410 
-422 GKKTGYGCCY
+422 
-432 VSVQLPDGNGGYQEA
+432 
-447 FRKDIWFEVSEYVI
+447 
-461 LPENITDASGNVI
+461 
-474 NPEIGQKI
+474 
-482 DLEKDMKP
+482 
-490 QLVRY
+490 
-495 KNGKGDPIPVTGD
+495 
-508 NYKIVISSST
+508 
-518 DGSTGEIRW
+518 
-527 DYDTTNWKWIN
+527 
-538 VPGQELPILE
+538 
-548 RTSGYETRFGL
+548 
-559 TAMEKDTDGNWHQI
+559 
-573 ARRQYN
+573 
-579 LDILPGYNGDDS
+579 
-591 GNFGDSGHDSDDS
+591 
-604 EEKSFYNLT
+604 
-613 YDLEGT
+613 T

-969 LPENLTDKNGK
+969 IPDNLTDKNGK

-1019 VVMSWKDTESGKLQY
+1019 VVISWKDTESGKLQY

-1172 KPTISLTTSSLKM
+1172 KPTISLTASSMKM

-1247 KSASFKVTVQRRVVK
+1247 KSASFKVTVQRGAVK

-1286 SVKVTPVTR
+1286 SVKVTPVTS

-1304 NKKIVTVTSGGVIK
+1304 NKKIATVTSGGVIK

>member
-1 MLLAATLTFSQ
+1 MKKKRIAMLLVVTLTFSQ
-12 SMGAAIPVAAEELT
+12 SMGAVIPVAAEELT

-33 AETEESVQEN
+33 AETEESEEIVQEN
-43 DDSETTGEAASVPDL
+43 GGSETTGEAASVPDL
-58 EDDEELSLQD
+58 EDDEELSIQD

-86 TELSG
+86 TELFG

-109 VAANEQYQLNLIFEG
+109 AAANEQYQLNLIFEG

-192 ISATAFI
+192 ISATASI

-295 GQDLPILERTTENS
+295 GQDLPILERTTENP
-309 TWFALLAMERLENG
+309 TWFALLAMERSENG

-354 SSYRLVY
+354 SSYRLIY

-366 TGNGAMLPNSQ
+366 TGN
-377 MTVKTRLADK
+377 
-387 VNYQDADD
+387 
-395 YRLEIIETSKLGDIS
+395 E
-410 VSQDGKNLLIRS
+410 
-422 GKKTGYGCCY
+422 
-432 VSVQLPDGNGGYQEA
+432 
-447 FRKDIWFEVSEYVI
+447 
-461 LPENITDASGNVI
+461 
-474 NPEIGQKI
+474 
-482 DLEKDMKP
+482 
-490 QLVRY
+490 
-495 KNGKGDPIPVTGD
+495 
-508 NYKIVISSST
+508 
-518 DGSTGEIRW
+518 
-527 DYDTTNWKWIN
+527 
-538 VPGQELPILE
+538 
-548 RTSGYETRFGL
+548 
-559 TAMEKDTDGNWHQI
+559 
-573 ARRQYN
+573 
-579 LDILPGYNGDDS
+579 
-591 GNFGDSGHDSDDS
+591 
-604 EEKSFYNLT
+604 
-613 YDLEGT
+613 
-619 TGNGAMLPNSQMT
+619 AMLPNSQMT

-737 IAKDMKPQLVRYKD
+737 IAKDMKPQLVRYKG

-775 TGTVYPDYDTDG
+775 TGTVYHDYDTDG

-806 YGTHF
+806 YGTYF

-969 LPENLTDKNGK
+969 IPDNLTDKNGK

-1123 VRTVTLPA
+1123 IRTVTLPA

-1138 AAVAATVFKA
+1138 AAIAATVFKA

-1172 KPTISLTTSSLKM
+1172 KPTISLTASSLKM

-1247 KSASFKVTVQRRVVK
+1247 KLASFKVTVQRGAVK

-1286 SVKVTPVTR
+1286 SVKVTPVTS

-1304 NKKIVTVTSGGVIK
+1304 NKKIATVTSGGVIK

>member
-1 MLLAATLTFSQ
+1 MKKKRIAMLLVATLTFSQ
-12 SMGAAIPVAAEELT
+12 SMGAVIPVAAEELT

-33 AETEESVQEN
+33 AETEESEEIVQEN
-43 DDSETTGEAASVPDL
+43 GGSETTGEAASVPDL

-86 TELSG
+86 TELFG

-101 DGSEAGES
+101 DGSEAGGS
-109 VAANEQYQLNLIFEG
+109 AAANEQYQLNLIFEG

-209 WVNIS
+209 GVNIS

-323 DWHYITRHHYELTS
+323 DWHYITRHYYELNPLNNS
-337 LISNDYDN
+337 DYDN

-361 DYQDT
+361 DYQD
-366 TGNGAMLPNSQ
+366 
-377 MTVKTRLADK
+377 
-387 VNYQDADD
+387 
-395 YRLEIIETSKLGDIS
+395 
-410 VSQDGKNLLIRS
+410 
-422 GKKTGYGCCY
+422 
-432 VSVQLPDGNGGYQEA
+432 
-447 FRKDIWFEVSEYVI
+447 
-461 LPENITDASGNVI
+461 
-474 NPEIGQKI
+474 
-482 DLEKDMKP
+482 
-490 QLVRY
+490 
-495 KNGKGDPIPVTGD
+495 
-508 NYKIVISSST
+508 
-518 DGSTGEIRW
+518 
-527 DYDTTNWKWIN
+527 
-538 VPGQELPILE
+538 
-548 RTSGYETRFGL
+548 
-559 TAMEKDTDGNWHQI
+559 
-573 ARRQYN
+573 
-579 LDILPGYNGDDS
+579 
-591 GNFGDSGHDSDDS
+591 
-604 EEKSFYNLT
+604 
-613 YDLEGT
+613 T

-690 IPDGKGGYREAFRKD
+690 IPDGKGGYKEAFRKD

-711 EYVILPEKITDTS
+711 EYVILPEKITDAN
-724 GNEINLEVGQQLD
+724 GNVIIPEVGQQVD
-737 IAKDMKPQLVRYKD
+737 IVNNMKPQLVRYKD

-775 TGTVYPDYDTDG
+775 TGTVYHDYDTDG

-806 YGTHF
+806 YGTYF

-833 VDTLPGYNGD
+833 LDTLPGYNGD

-995 KVKLVQYIN
+995 KVKLIQYIN

-1172 KPTISLTTSSLKM
+1172 KPTISLTASSMKM

-1247 KSASFKVTVQRRVVK
+1247 KSASFKVTVQRGAVK

-1286 SVKVTPVTR
+1286 SVKVTPVTSP
-1295 QEKVTYTSS
+1295 EKVTYTSS
-1304 NKKIVTVTSGGVIK
+1304 NKKIATVTSGGVIK

>member
-1 MLLAATLTFSQ
+1 MKKKRIAMLLVATLTFSQ
-12 SMGAAIPVAAEELT
+12 SMGAVIPVAAEELT

-33 AETEESVQEN
+33 AETEESEEIVQEN
-43 DDSETTGEAASVPDL
+43 DASETTGEAASVPDL

-78 EEENVSET
+78 EEENTSET
-86 TELSG
+86 TELFG

-109 VAANEQYQLNLIFEG
+109 AAANEQYQLNLIFEG

-164 GNGVKMADVSLDG
+164 GNGAKMADVSLDG

-263 GDNYKIVMSQTGP
+263 GDNYKIIMSQTGP

-309 TWFALLAMERLENG
+309 TWFALLAMERSENG

-361 DYQDT
+361 DYQD
-366 TGNGAMLPNSQ
+366 
-377 MTVKTRLADK
+377 
-387 VNYQDADD
+387 
-395 YRLEIIETSKLGDIS
+395 
-410 VSQDGKNLLIRS
+410 
-422 GKKTGYGCCY
+422 
-432 VSVQLPDGNGGYQEA
+432 
-447 FRKDIWFEVSEYVI
+447 
-461 LPENITDASGNVI
+461 
-474 NPEIGQKI
+474 
-482 DLEKDMKP
+482 
-490 QLVRY
+490 
-495 KNGKGDPIPVTGD
+495 
-508 NYKIVISSST
+508 
-518 DGSTGEIRW
+518 
-527 DYDTTNWKWIN
+527 
-538 VPGQELPILE
+538 
-548 RTSGYETRFGL
+548 
-559 TAMEKDTDGNWHQI
+559 
-573 ARRQYN
+573 
-579 LDILPGYNGDDS
+579 
-591 GNFGDSGHDSDDS
+591 
-604 EEKSFYNLT
+604 
-613 YDLEGT
+613 T

-711 EYVILPEKITDTS
+711 EYVILPEKITDAN
-724 GNEINLEVGQQLD
+724 GNVIIPKVGQQVD
-737 IAKDMKPQLVRYKD
+737 IVNNMKPQLVRYKD

-806 YGTHF
+806 YGTYF

-819 ADGNWHQIARRMYE
+819 VDGNWYQIARRMYE
-833 VDTLPGYNGD
+833 LDTLPGYNGD

-1172 KPTISLTTSSLKM
+1172 KPTISLTASSLKM

-1206 KVTSGNTGI
+1206 RVTSGNTGI
-1215 VKVSSVTKKGTFRL
+1215 VKVSSVTKKGAFRL

-1247 KSASFKVTVQRRVVK
+1247 KSASFKVTVQRGVVK

-1286 SVKVTPVTR
+1286 SVKVTPVTS

-1318 GLKKGTATI
+1318 GLKKGNATI